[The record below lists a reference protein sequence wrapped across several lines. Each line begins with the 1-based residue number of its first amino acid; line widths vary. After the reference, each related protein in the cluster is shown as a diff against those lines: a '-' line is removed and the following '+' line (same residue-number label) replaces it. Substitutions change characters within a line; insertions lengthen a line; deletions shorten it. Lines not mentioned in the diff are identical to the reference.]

1 MAIEIATQG
10 IFVTLGSRMDAVFD
24 QFSNGVVNSFIPSL
38 LEIIAPCLF
47 LYFLIKGW
55 MIMSGR
61 SRDAFSDLIME
72 VGIMSFLIAIGLS
85 TAQTFTYA
93 KEAFDWIQSI
103 LLSGLPMN
111 DGGHIRNTWGWL
123 QGLWD
128 FMFTGFWEA
137 GNIVWD
143 KLGATDIGYM
153 FLFVLLGVI
162 GLLAAG
168 YYMFVVTTIFIINK
182 IVITILIAFSP
193 VFFALGIFPVTRDF
207 FSNWA
212 KTALVYIFS
221 LVLVLVVGCMFSNIF
236 HQYIEMFSK
245 FVLEVKRPN
254 SGLDEIAGLMA
265 IYAETV
271 VSVAMM
277 AFILGFVVKQIPALS
292 QGLVGKFIGAGALT
306 TTGAAVVTNVQSY
319 NQFSNAMKQI
329 FSVADNKDN
338 EKNTEQEKKAQ
349 EVADQANNAG
359 TAGLKAAAGLMAGI
373 GAGSTATATTN
384 GANASSGTPGNGGN
398 SGTSSTSGFTA
409 TPISQFAQGYGGGS
423 AQFSANGGSGP
434 NSIPPRG
441 ASSIPPSSGSASIQ
455 TGGAGSS
462 APGINPTSTGMSASY
477 SAPASVGQF
486 TAGAQSFT
494 TTSGP
499 SASSTGVSGTM
510 SSTYNPN
517 AGSGF
522 TLSQA
527 SQINAANL
535 PTGPSTPVSSAQN
548 VSVPSAV
555 AAAGLA
561 GAAVAGLTSGGQA
574 QANPGQTQ
582 AVNTANSSATGTF
595 SNFASSGQ
603 TQTNPGQAQAVNA
616 VNSNNASPSIHAGG
630 GTIFSTAKAQNVQA
644 AKSPNQGGLNVT
656 GNGYATIQPAGLSSL
671 RQAAQN
677 NQGLDALNRN
687 QSTQATSPGISSN
700 QENSNK

>member
-85 TAQTFTYA
+85 TTQTFTYA

-193 VFFALGIFPVTRDF
+193 VFFALGIFPATRDF

-245 FVLEVKRPN
+245 FVIEVKRPN

-329 FSVADNKDN
+329 FSAADNKDN

-373 GAGSTATATTN
+373 GAGATATATTN

-455 TGGAGSS
+455 TDGAGSS

-535 PTGPSTPVSSAQN
+535 PTGPSTPVGSAQN
-548 VSVPSAV
+548 VSVPGAV

-603 TQTNPGQAQAVNA
+603 TQTNPGQAKAVNA

>member
-153 FLFVLLGVI
+153 FLFVLLGII

-207 FSNWA
+207 FANWA

-329 FSVADNKDN
+329 FSAADNKDN

-359 TAGLKAAAGLMAGI
+359 STGLKAAAGLMAGL
-373 GAGSTATATTN
+373 GAGVAATTATN

-398 SGTSSTSGFTA
+398 SNDSGASGFKA
-409 TPISQFAQGYGGGS
+409 TSISQFAQGYGGGS
-423 AQFSANGGSGP
+423 AQFSANDTSGIS
-434 NSIPPRG
+434 SIPPRG
-441 ASSIPPSSGSASIQ
+441 VSSMPSGTNSASIASS
-455 TGGAGSS
+455 GAGSTS
-462 APGINPTSTGMSASY
+462 PGSNPISSGGMSATY
-477 SAPASVGQF
+477 SAPASAAQF
-486 TAGAQSFT
+486 ATGAQSFT

-499 SASSTGVSGTM
+499 SASTTGISGTM
-510 SSTYNPN
+510 SSSYNPN
-517 AGSGF
+517 AGSGIS
-522 TLSQA
+522 LNQA
-527 SQINAANL
+527 SQIKAANL
-535 PTGPSTPVSSAQN
+535 PTGPSASSVGAQN
-548 VSVPSAV
+548 VSTPSV
-555 AAAGLA
+555 AGTIATAGLA
-561 GAAVAGLTSGGQA
+561 NATLAGATSIGQA

-582 AVNTANSSATGTF
+582 AVNAA
-595 SNFASSGQ
+595 
-603 TQTNPGQAQAVNA
+603 
-616 VNSNNASPSIHAGG
+616 NSNNAGSSIHAGG

>member
-72 VGIMSFLIAIGLS
+72 VGIMSFLIGIGLS

-128 FMFTGFWEA
+128 FLFTGFWEA

-153 FLFVLLGVI
+153 FLFVLLGAI

-207 FSNWA
+207 FANWA

-236 HQYIEMFSK
+236 HQYIEMFWK

-329 FSVADNKDN
+329 FSAADNKDN

-535 PTGPSTPVSSAQN
+535 PTGPSTPVGSAQN
-548 VSVPSAV
+548 VSVPGAVSAT
-555 AAAGLA
+555 GLA